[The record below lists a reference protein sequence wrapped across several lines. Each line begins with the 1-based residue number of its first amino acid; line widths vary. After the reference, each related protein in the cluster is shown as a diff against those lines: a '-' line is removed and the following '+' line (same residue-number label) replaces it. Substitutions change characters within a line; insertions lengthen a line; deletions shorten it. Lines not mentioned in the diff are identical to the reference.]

1 MDYNQTLKFIFNQL
15 PMYQRQGSAAYKAD
29 LKNSFLFDNYL
40 KNPHKKYKTIHVAGT
55 NGKGSVSHMLASV
68 LQVAG
73 YKVGLYTSPHLKD
86 FRERIKINGQ
96 KISKEFIVNF
106 IENNKNFISEI
117 KPSFFEMTVFM
128 AFVFFATQKIDIAI
142 IEVGMG
148 GRLDSTNVINSK
160 VSVITNIGFDHTQ
173 FLGNSLQK
181 IATEKAGIIKTN
193 VPIVIGQT
201 QSKTTEVFKQ
211 TAKNKNSKIYFADKS
226 YIANYSLITANDLQ
240 NIFITDLQKNNQKN
254 YLIDLLGDYQKQ
266 NLITVLKTIDILS
279 SDLKIT
285 KNNIEQGLQTIVKNT
300 GLMGRWQIL
309 GNNPKIICDTGH
321 NFEGISVIVNQ
332 IQNTPYK
339 KLHLILGFVNDK
351 NFNKLI
357 DLFPRDAIFYFAK
370 ANIPRGLETNII
382 ANYAKKQNLNFKTF
396 KTVNDAFLSAKNN
409 AKFNDLIF
417 VGGSTFIV
425 AEVL

>member
-1 MDYNQTLKFIFNQL
+1 LDYNQTLKFIFNQL